1 MNRDVIGMSN
11 RGWLKQEIPHWVKE
25 EVITEDAGKKI
36 LSRYKRQDS
45 AAYREALFI
54 LAAVCIIGGIF
65 FLCASLWSGLDQDQ
79 RFLLALAPLAVSF
92 ILAAAVALVDK
103 GLLAP
108 KEKKKE
114 MDGEETG

>member
-11 RGWLKQEIPHWVKE
+11 RSWLKQEIPHWVKE

-79 RFLLALAPLAVSF
+79 HDRERGRRP
-92 ILAAAVALVDK
+92 DR
-103 GLLAP
+103 GLRGQAQHRHR
-108 KEKKKE
+108 
-114 MDGEETG
+114 DDNN